1 MSTRSKKKSK
11 SAFFPLLVII
21 LLLAVISTI
30 AVNVIFNND
39 SAVVPKVGPYYLYM
53 QESDELEPDIA
64 KDSLVFAREANNTSL
79 MPGNKVM
86 CYLSDGHLAL
96 RVIYNIAVNEDG
108 STSYFPGT
116 AVDQGS
122 ELAIPRTNI
131 FAVCKWYSREL
142 FSYIRFATSVAGLM
156 VLLVV
161 PCVLLIVLLLV
172 KIARSSREEID
183 EEDFYFDEEEA
194 EQISRKSSKKA
205 PLFDP
210 EQANT
215 SDEKLEKKKESLT
228 QNFSAKPVNED
239 SPYQK
244 SMQERTMK
252 FQKIQQEDIERAKAE
267 EAAKASGTH
276 RASDNAGTRVYKTS
290 ELRGETNPN
299 AKAAAP
305 AVEPPTVSVKVKKTE
320 DGRIEPVT
328 TPKPA
333 PAQVQ
338 AAAPAPKPASEP
350 RPERHYSTPNIDDI
364 INASEL
370 RAAKSG
376 TKINREIA
384 ATDSI
389 DDLISALEKE
399 KKKL

>member
-11 SAFFPLLVII
+11 SAFFPLLVIV

-86 CYLSDGHLAL
+86 CYLADGHLAL

-142 FSYIRFATSVAGLM
+142 FAYIRFATSVPGLM
-156 VLLVV
+156 ILLVV

-172 KIARSSREEID
+172 KIARSSRDEID

-194 EQISRKSSKKA
+194 EQISRKSAKKA

-210 EQANT
+210 EQANA
-215 SDEKLEKKKESLT
+215 SQEKLEKKKESLT
-228 QNFSAKPVNED
+228 QNFSAKPVNEE

-267 EAAKASGTH
+267 EAAKASTA
-276 RASDNAGTRVYKTS
+276 RKSDNAGTLVYSTS
-290 ELRGETNPN
+290 ELRSE
-299 AKAAAP
+299 AKKKPAP
-305 AVEPPTVSVKVKKTE
+305 AVESPTVSVPVKKTGAIVP
-320 DGRIEPVT
+320 DA
-328 TPKPA
+328 A
-333 PAQVQ
+333 PAAKP
-338 AAAPAPKPASEP
+338 AAAPAPAPAAQKPAPEP
-350 RPERHYSTPNIDDI
+350 RPERHFSTPNIDDI